1 MSVAKQTNATA
12 STLGWQ
18 NHNHYHGFFSRP
30 CHACGSAVEWF
41 GWELDRPRCPYCRA
55 GVEGSTEDETR
66 DETEETN
73 P

>member
-1 MSVAKQTNATA
+1 MTTARQTNALT
-12 STLGWQ
+12 STLTYQ

-55 GVEGSTEDETR
+55 VGGDS
-66 DETEETN
+66 EEKEAQEVN
-73 P
+73 H